1 MFEKLTAKA
10 HERYR
15 EARLR
20 ETRYLMSFNIL
31 KVNGKLVVLL
41 SLFVAL
47 NFFDILTTLLAIRVS
62 PTFVELNPIASRL
75 FQHDFGGFAAALSL
89 KYIPILPLAYATYV
103 KDSGERPVAYRV
115 VKVSALIAL
124 AAADIF
130 YLVVVGSNVTTLANF
145 FLSVN

>member
-1 MFEKLTAKA
+1 MFEKLRIKA
-10 HERYR
+10 NERYR

-20 ETRYLMSFNIL
+20 ETRYLMSFDIL
-31 KVNGKLVVLL
+31 RVNGKLVILL

-47 NFFDILTTLLAIRVS
+47 NFFDILTTLLAISAS

-103 KDSGERPVAYRV
+103 KDSGEKPVAYRV

-130 YLVVVGSNVTTLANF
+130 YLVVVGSNVNTLANF
-145 FLSVN
+145 YLSVS